1 LFFNQR
7 RKFDKNKNFSISLL
21 LGTKLA
27 KKNMQRR
34 KIKGSI
40 LAIIGYVL
48 SPLSWWNDIFVNIP
62 LAYVFALP
70 FGFISRNLFLPAMV
84 LGYWITNIIG
94 LVLMRYGV
102 VNLVSK
108 EKKKYT
114 RKELVK
120 DLAVSLIYTIVII
133 ILVSLGLLKFPTE
146 YL

>member
-1 LFFNQR
+1 MGKNIG
-7 RKFDKNKNFSISLL
+7 KNKR
-21 LGTKLA
+21 TC
-27 KKNMQRR
+27 KKE
-34 KIKGSI
+34 KIKGGV
-40 LAIIGYVL
+40 LFTIGYML

-84 LGYWITNIIG
+84 VGYWITNIIG
-94 LVLMRYGV
+94 LALMHHGV

-133 ILVSLGLLKFPTE
+133 ILASLGLLKFPTE

>member
-1 LFFNQR
+1 MG
-7 RKFDKNKNFSISLL
+7 KKIS
-21 LGTKLA
+21 
-27 KKNMQRR
+27 KKRTCKKE
-34 KIKGSI
+34 KIKGSV
-40 LAIIGYVL
+40 LFIIGYML

-84 LGYWITNIIG
+84 VGYWITNIIG
-94 LVLMRYGV
+94 LALMHHGV

-133 ILVSLGLLKFPTE
+133 ILAFLGLLKFPTE

>member
-1 LFFNQR
+1 MGKNIG
-7 RKFDKNKNFSISLL
+7 KNKR
-21 LGTKLA
+21 TC
-27 KKNMQRR
+27 KKE
-34 KIKGSI
+34 KIKGSV
-40 LAIIGYVL
+40 LFIIGYML

-84 LGYWITNIIG
+84 VGYWITNIIG
-94 LVLMRYGV
+94 LALMHHGV

-133 ILVSLGLLKFPTE
+133 ILASFGLLKFPTE

>member
-1 LFFNQR
+1 MGKNTG
-7 RKFDKNKNFSISLL
+7 KNKR
-21 LGTKLA
+21 TC
-27 KKNMQRR
+27 KKE
-34 KIKGSI
+34 KIKGSV
-40 LAIIGYVL
+40 LFIIGYML

-84 LGYWITNIIG
+84 VGYWITNIIG
-94 LVLMRYGV
+94 LILMHHEV

-133 ILVSLGLLKFPTE
+133 ILAFLGLLKFPTE

>member
-1 LFFNQR
+1 MG
-7 RKFDKNKNFSISLL
+7 KNI
-21 LGTKLA
+21 G
-27 KKNMQRR
+27 KKRTCKKE
-34 KIKGSI
+34 KIKGSV
-40 LAIIGYVL
+40 LFIIGYML

-84 LGYWITNIIG
+84 VGYWITNIIG

-114 RKELVK
+114 RKELIK
-120 DLAVSLIYTIVII
+120 DIAVSLIYTIVII
-133 ILVSLGLLKFPTE
+133 ILASLGLLKFPTE

>member
-1 LFFNQR
+1 MG
-7 RKFDKNKNFSISLL
+7 KNI
-21 LGTKLA
+21 G
-27 KKNMQRR
+27 KKRTCKKE
-34 KIKGSI
+34 KIKGSV
-40 LAIIGYVL
+40 LFIIGYML

-84 LGYWITNIIG
+84 VGYWITNIIG
-94 LVLMRYGV
+94 LALMHHGV

-133 ILVSLGLLKFPTE
+133 ILAFLGLLKFPTE

>member
-1 LFFNQR
+1 
-7 RKFDKNKNFSISLL
+7 
-21 LGTKLA
+21 
-27 KKNMQRR
+27 MQRR

-84 LGYWITNIIG
+84 LGYWITNITG
-94 LVLMRYGV
+94 LALMHHEV

-114 RKELVK
+114 RRELVK
-120 DLAVSLIYTIVII
+120 DIAVSLIYTIVII
-133 ILVSLGLLKFPTE
+133 ILASLGLLKFPTE

>member
-1 LFFNQR
+1 MG
-7 RKFDKNKNFSISLL
+7 KNIS
-21 LGTKLA
+21 
-27 KKNMQRR
+27 KKRTCKKE
-34 KIKGSI
+34 KIKGSV
-40 LAIIGYVL
+40 LFIIGYML

-84 LGYWITNIIG
+84 VGYWITNIIG
-94 LVLMRYGV
+94 LALMHHGV

-133 ILVSLGLLKFPTE
+133 ILAFLGLLKFPTE